1 MSEDFYWQLLQE
13 NPKAL
18 IWEEY
23 EQAFLGI
30 GSRDGMKSVAV
41 YDVTVLQGLIIEE
54 ILSDKPFMKQL
65 SELHNNNEEAITQD
79 VVKESVRTYID
90 KIFTDTEGELEE
102 TAPPVHEITDERSD
116 TEGSP
121 KQLEQEGS
129 SNKSEQNKD

>member
-1 MSEDFYWQLLQE
+1 MSEDFYWQLPQE

-54 ILSDKPFMKQL
+54 ILEDEEYMKML
-65 SELHNNNEEAITQD
+65 SKTHNDNEEAMTQD
-79 VVKESVRTYID
+79 IIKESVRTYVE
-90 KIFTDTEGELEE
+90 KIFSDTEGELEDR
-102 TAPPVHEITDERSD
+102 PIFLEIPMLDSRYEMM
-116 TEGSP
+116 E
-121 KQLEQEGS
+121 EE
-129 SNKSEQNKD
+129 

>member
-54 ILSDKPFMKQL
+54 ILEDKEYMKIL
-65 SELHNNNEEAITQD
+65 SETHDDNEEAMTQD
-79 VVKESVRTYID
+79 IIKESVRTYVE
-90 KIFTDTEGELEE
+90 KIFSDTEGELEDR
-102 TAPPVHEITDERSD
+102 PIFLEIPMLDSRYEMM
-116 TEGSP
+116 E
-121 KQLEQEGS
+121 EE
-129 SNKSEQNKD
+129 